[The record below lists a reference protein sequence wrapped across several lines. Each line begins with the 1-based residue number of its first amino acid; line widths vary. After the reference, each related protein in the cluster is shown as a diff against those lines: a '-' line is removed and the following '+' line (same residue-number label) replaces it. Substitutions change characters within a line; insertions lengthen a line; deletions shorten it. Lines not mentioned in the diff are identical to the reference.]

1 MSTSRIIHPHIT
13 VDAVTAIVA
22 CVDGKATPQ
31 QAKLALDWIMGEAAR
46 VPDLSFQLGGED
58 GRRATDFAEGRRYV
72 GHLIRQML
80 HPKTMELARAAAS
93 RGTPATLSDKEAE
106 AIVIGGK

>member
-1 MSTSRIIHPHIT
+1 MAPRIKHSPPGIVPPRIT
-13 VDAVTAIVA
+13 EGDVVAIIA
-22 CVDGKATPQ
+22 CVDGIATPL
-31 QAKLALDWIMGEAAR
+31 QAKQAIDWIMGEAAR

-80 HPKTMELARAAAS
+80 M
-93 RGTPATLSDKEAE
+93 PATLEA
-106 AIVIGGK
+106 AKKVGSGTPTLTAQ

>member
-1 MSTSRIIHPHIT
+1 MSARIVHPFIT
-13 VDAVTAIVA
+13 VDEVTAVNA

-31 QAKLALDWIMGEAAR
+31 QAKLAIDWIMREAAR

-58 GRRATDFAEGRRYV
+58 GRRASDFAEGRRYV

-93 RGTPATLSDKEAE
+93 RGTPASLTDQQAE
-106 AIVIGGK
+106 AIVFGKSP